1 LIIINKFK
9 KINSKFPSRQYI
21 RETVDILDKGGLVAF
36 PTRCLYGLGADAMNA
51 GAVDRVFQIKQRP
64 LDKPL
69 LVLVA
74 ANYDIEKLVQDIPQ
88 TAIKIMDSFWPGRVT
103 IVFKA
108 AASLPRN
115 LLGRSGK
122 LGIRVPGH
130 PVAGALVKAFGR
142 PITGTSANLSGQ
154 AGCCRIEDFNPLLVE
169 QLDLILDAGPLKGGS
184 GSTVVD
190 VTGEN
195 PVILRE
201 GEVARSDILKAV

>member
-1 LIIINKFK
+1 MKIINKFR
-9 KINSKFPSRQYI
+9 KINSKFPNGEYI
-21 RETVDILDKGGLVAF
+21 SEAVDILEEGGIVAF
-36 PTRCLYGLGADAMNA
+36 PTRCLYGLGADAMNPR
-51 GAVDRVFQIKQRP
+51 AVDRVFQIKQRAA
-64 LDKPL
+64 DKAL

-74 ANYDIEKLVQDIPQ
+74 ESYAIEKLVQDIPQ

-108 AASLPRN
+108 AASLPQN
-115 LLGRSGK
+115 LLGQTGK
-122 LGIRVPGH
+122 IGIRVPGH

-154 AGCCRIEDFNPLLVE
+154 AGCYRIEDFDPLLVE

-195 PVILRE
+195 PMVLRE
-201 GEVARSDILKAV
+201 GQVARSDILKAV